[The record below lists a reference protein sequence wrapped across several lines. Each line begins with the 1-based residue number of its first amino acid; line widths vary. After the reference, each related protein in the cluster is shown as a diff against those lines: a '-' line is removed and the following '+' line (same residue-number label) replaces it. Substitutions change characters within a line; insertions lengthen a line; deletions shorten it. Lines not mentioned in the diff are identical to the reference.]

1 MHLELPKI
9 PLESLKD
16 FFKHYLMIV
25 LSILTALGLEAWIE
39 HSHHEHAAAAAVAA
53 MQAEL
58 RQNLKDTDEV
68 LEKDEATLSGIDKL
82 DAALTAD
89 FANQADAATIN
100 RHIHDLH
107 DEFKLNLNSPGLP
120 SNAWEVAVANQSATW
135 IRNEELKKLSAAY
148 AAQRDMN
155 AWAAHAMSLAINV
168 PEFVN
173 FMTELQL
180 GRPVEPHAFHLS
192 VRQVKAALMNLISN
206 LKPVR
211 TSIAD
216 ALGAPALP
224 VQKGAANARGEPVP
238 PEHKSNVN
246 AAGAAPPAH

>member
-1 MHLELPKI
+1 MHFELPKI
-9 PLESLKD
+9 PLASLKD
-16 FFKHYLMIV
+16 FLKHYLMIV

-39 HSHHEHAAAAAVAA
+39 HSHHAHAAVAAVAA

-58 RQNLKDTDEV
+58 RLNLKDTDEV

-100 RHIHDLH
+100 QHIRDLH

-135 IRNEELKKLSAAY
+135 ITDEELKKLSAAY

-155 AWAAHAMSLAINV
+155 VWAAQSMSLAINV

-180 GRPVEPHAFHLS
+180 GRPVEPHTFHLC
-192 VRQVKAALMNLISN
+192 VRQVKAALTNLISN

-211 TSIAD
+211 ERLAQAVGS
-216 ALGAPALP
+216 PARAS
-224 VQKGAANARGEPVP
+224 Q
-238 PEHKSNVN
+238 
-246 AAGAAPPAH
+246 

>member
-1 MHLELPKI
+1 MHFELPKI
-9 PLESLKD
+9 PLASLKD
-16 FFKHYLMIV
+16 FLKHYLMIV

-39 HSHHEHAAAAAVAA
+39 HAHHAHAAAAAVAA

-58 RQNLKDTDEV
+58 RLNLADTDEV

-89 FANQADAATIN
+89 FANQADVATIN
-100 RHIHDLH
+100 EHIRDLH
-107 DEFKLNLNSPGLP
+107 DMFKLNLNSPGLP

-135 IRNEELKKLSAAY
+135 IRDEELKKFSAAY

-155 AWAAHAMSLAINV
+155 TWAAQSMSLAINV

-173 FMTELQL
+173 FMTELHL
-180 GRPVEPHAFHLS
+180 GRPVEPHAFHLC
-192 VRQVKAALMNLISN
+192 VRQVKAALTNLINN

-211 TSIAD
+211 ERLAQAVGS
-216 ALGAPALP
+216 PA
-224 VQKGAANARGEPVP
+224 RDS
-238 PEHKSNVN
+238 H
-246 AAGAAPPAH
+246 